1 MRVQHM
7 QQRRSISI
15 FYNHGGKTLT
25 QRRPYLSGAAS
36 SSYKKLLLAAALP
49 FAVCTLPM
57 TAQTAASPSAIAAVT
72 LSGAASSSSQSLLA
86 EATVPAGIN
95 STSGNDGAA
104 GAAAPAAPA
113 QDAPAATKPILPAD
127 IYNGGFFVE
136 SKDKSF
142 SLYVNG
148 LAQVRYTGFV
158 PHQSVVPLGE
168 PSTGSSTFDVYLA
181 RIALSGSVFQ
191 PSLKYFF
198 QVQGNTAGDSNSISF
213 IDWFASNTFSKA
225 LTLQVGRSYTPY
237 SYEYYCS
244 PANYLFADLST
255 AEIAFTLPRTIGA
268 EAYGQVGK
276 LSYAGM
282 VSNSIRALDAGGQEN
297 FNSKLA
303 YIGHAQFD
311 VLKPY
316 GYVETDPGG
325 PSKQALSLWG
335 SVAYNPITSSSQ
347 YENVTAGDTTVNA
360 NSTAAYRVGYLSV
373 QTTGYWRKTTPATA
387 GELTKNSWGYGEQ
400 AGFYLKPKKLEVAE
414 RISGVNW
421 GAPDNLSVS
430 SGVENTW
437 FVGPGFPFHRVAEDS
452 IGLNYYLHGHNAKLQ
467 ADYSYVHGN
476 TFSDQTFSAN
486 RIRIQTQLMF

>member
-1 MRVQHM
+1 M
-7 QQRRSISI
+7 
-15 FYNHGGKTLT
+15 
-25 QRRPYLSGAAS
+25 
-36 SSYKKLLLAAALP
+36 LLATALP
-49 FAVCTLPM
+49 LAVCTLPM
-57 TAQTAASPSAIAAVT
+57 AAQTAGSTTDINAAALSRAQHSPSQA
-72 LSGAASSSSQSLLA
+72 LLA
-86 EATVPAGIN
+86 EAAPGG
-95 STSGNDGAA
+95 SGATND

-113 QDAPAATKPILPAD
+113 QDAAPAASKPILPAD
-127 IYNGGFFVE
+127 IYNGGFYVE

-158 PHQSVVPLGE
+158 PKQNVVPFGE
-168 PSTGSSTFDVYLA
+168 PSTGTSTFDVYLA
-181 RIALSGSVFQ
+181 RVALSGSVFQ

-198 QVQGNTAGDSNSISF
+198 QVQGNTAGDSNGISF

-225 LTLQVGRSYTPY
+225 FTLQVGRSYTPY

-255 AEIAFTLPRTIGA
+255 AEIAFVLPRTIGV
-268 EAYGQVGK
+268 EAYGQAGK
-276 LSYAGM
+276 LSYAAM

-325 PSKQALSLWG
+325 PSKPALSLWG

-360 NSTAAYRVGYLSV
+360 NSTAAYRVGYFSL
-373 QTTGYWRKTTPATA
+373 QTTGYWRRTTPSTA

-400 AGFYLKPKKLEVAE
+400 AGFYLKPKKLELAE

-421 GAPDNLSVS
+421 GAPDNLSAS
-430 SGVENTW
+430 TGVENTW

-452 IGLNYYLHGHNAKLQ
+452 VGVNYYLHGHNAKLQ

-476 TFSDQTFSAN
+476 GFNDQAFSAN

>member
-1 MRVQHM
+1 M
-7 QQRRSISI
+7 
-15 FYNHGGKTLT
+15 T
-25 QRRPYLSGAAS
+25 QRRKVSTGIVFSNLGRLILP
-36 SSYKKLLLAAALP
+36 AALSL
-49 FAVCTLPM
+49 AVGTLPNA
-57 TAQTAASPSAIAAVT
+57 AQNLASANASKSPSAQV
-72 LSGAASSSSQSLLA
+72 SSSQLLLA
-86 EATVPAGIN
+86 EATAPVITNTDP
-95 STSGNDGAA
+95 GNDAPV
-104 GAAAPAAPA
+104 AAPAPA
-113 QDAPAATKPILPAD
+113 AATEDAPPAAKPILPAD

-158 PHQSVVPLGE
+158 PHQSVVPFGE
-168 PSTGSSTFDVYLA
+168 PATGSSTFDVYLA
-181 RIALSGSVFQ
+181 RVALSGSVFQ

-225 LTLQVGRSYTPY
+225 FTLQVGRSYTPY
-237 SYEYYCS
+237 SFEYYCS

-255 AEIAFTLPRTIGA
+255 AEIAFTLPRTIGV
-268 EAYGQVGK
+268 EAYGQTGK
-276 LSYAGM
+276 LSYAAM

-316 GYVETDPGG
+316 GYVETNPGG
-325 PSKQALSLWG
+325 PSKQALTLWG
-335 SVAYNPITSSSQ
+335 SVAYNPITSSSG

-373 QTTGYWRKTTPATA
+373 QTTGYWRKTNPGPDSGSAN
-387 GELTKNSWGYGEQ
+387 TKNSWGYGEQ
-400 AGFYLKPKKLEVAE
+400 AGYYLVPKKLEIAE

-421 GAPDNLSVS
+421 GAPDNLSAS
-430 SGVENTW
+430 TAVENTW
-437 FVGPGFPFHRVAEDS
+437 FVGPGFPYHRVAEDS

-476 TFSDQTFSAN
+476 TFTDQNFSAN